1 MEGWEISLSGWYLIA
16 AGAGAHWDAGKF
28 VGNFRVHSAP
38 AAMNGGLTAINLQ
51 TTICKATERT
61 EITKG
66 DKHWECFVVSVA
78 AGNQPEICPRRSVSI
93 QSGRCAPDCFVR

>member
-1 MEGWEISLSGWYLIA
+1 
-16 AGAGAHWDAGKF
+16 
-28 VGNFRVHSAP
+28 
-38 AAMNGGLTAINLQ
+38 MNGGLTAINLQ

-78 AGNQPEICPRRSVSI
+78 AGN
-93 QSGRCAPDCFVR
+93 